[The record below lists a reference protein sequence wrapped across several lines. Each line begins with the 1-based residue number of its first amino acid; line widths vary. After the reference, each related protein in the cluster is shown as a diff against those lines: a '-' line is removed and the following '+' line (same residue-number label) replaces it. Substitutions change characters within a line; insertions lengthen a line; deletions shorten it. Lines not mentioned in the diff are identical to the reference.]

1 MCFFTF
7 MHLPEFSLRLHSM
20 YIYPLWH
27 LNSCRFTVLVKW
39 APLYS
44 YVRQSNSLLYFSLS
58 RKTFNTLLITHLPFQ
73 RNVCTWQKLAQ
84 TLALG
89 IAPESLFW
97 QTKGDHEEPV
107 NHRKVGSNRK
117 SSWYNGLTWICFLA
131 QQKIQ
136 LKSNS
141 KARIKMFSVRAYGV
155 QLHHQ
160 YFYF

>member
-1 MCFFTF
+1 MCF
-7 MHLPEFSLRLHSM
+7 
-20 YIYPLWH
+20 YIYAFARMFSQAAFNVYLSVMAFPGIWTLVALLSWSNEH
-27 LNSCRFTVLVKW
+27 LYIHMCD
-39 APLYS
+39 
-44 YVRQSNSLLYFSLS
+44 SLLYFSLS